1 MGGEAP
7 PFSAP
12 RRPRAGSGGP
22 PGGGGGPPGKPGPPL
37 SARVPGATLIVG
49 QSLAGEERAL
59 GVLLLILVAVVGVGL
74 LLSFGGAWF
83 LAGRALVPTQRPF
96 SRQQQFVADASHE
109 LRTPLTVL
117 RSATDVLD
125 QHRAEPLADNGEL
138 FDDIRAEIARM
149 ERLAA
154 DLLTLARS
162 DAGELELMTAP
173 LNLADLASD
182 VSRRVTPLA
191 QDRRVQLGFALR
203 GEAPTVEAD

>member
-37 SARVPGATLIVG
+37 SAVAPGASLVVG

-83 LAGRALVPTQRPF
+83 LAGRALVPIQRAF
-96 SRQQQFVADASHE
+96 RRQQQFVADASHE

-117 RSATDVLD
+117 RSATDVLNR
-125 QHRAEPLADNGEL
+125 HRSEPLETNGEL
-138 FDDIRAEIARM
+138 FDDIRQEIVRM
-149 ERLAA
+149 ERLAS

-162 DAGELELMTAP
+162 DRGELELMTAP
-173 LNLADLASD
+173 LDLAELAGD
-182 VSRRVTPLA
+182 V
-191 QDRRVQLGFALR
+191 
-203 GEAPTVEAD
+203 